1 MYEARV
7 ALLEMPISER
17 LIHLFWLSGPFI
29 LLVERT
35 PADIWL
41 SLLALAFVVRS
52 ALKRDGAWLGFWW
65 VRSCFLF
72 LLVCIVSS
80 LFSALPGYAL
90 QESLIWFRFPY
101 LPWQRFFGSR
111 RTSAFSTP
119 CFSQP
124 DWHDG
129 DDWDSHG
136 RDDC

>member
-7 ALLEMPISER
+7 ALLEMPTSER

-41 SLLALAFVVRS
+41 SLLALAFVIRS

-72 LLVCIVSS
+72 LPVFWFAQDKRHLYAM
-80 LFSALPGYAL
+80 LFSTGVGMMVMTGILTAEMIVEGQKGGRLAWPYDDLVPGN
-90 QESLIWFRFPY
+90 
-101 LPWQRFFGSR
+101 
-111 RTSAFSTP
+111 
-119 CFSQP
+119 
-124 DWHDG
+124 
-129 DDWDSHG
+129 
-136 RDDC
+136 